1 MKNKRLLQI
10 LIPIVILA
18 VIGGLYLMKNNER
31 QAAQARQ
38 EALTADNPA
47 FRLIETSV
55 DLEGYLSHKL
65 PVIMDFGAE
74 DCAPCQVMKPALEK
88 AHAQNIGR
96 AVIKFFDVWEH
107 PELAGDY
114 PIMVIPTQVLFNA
127 DGTPYKPSEKVEQ
140 AGLKFDFYNLQGTE
154 DHALTV
160 HVGILDDAAFELI
173 LADMGV
179 SNERDT

>member
-1 MKNKRLLQI
+1 MKKKTLLQI
-10 LIPIVILA
+10 LIPLVIVAL
-18 VIGGLYLMKNNER
+18 IGGLWLIKNNER
-31 QAAQARQ
+31 QAAQAHQ
-38 EALTADNPA
+38 AALTADNPA

-55 DLEGYLSHKL
+55 DLEGYLSHNL

-74 DCAPCQVMKPALEK
+74 DCPPCQVMKPALEK
-88 AHAQNIGR
+88 AHEQNIGR

-107 PELAGDY
+107 PETAGDY

-140 AGLKFDFYNLQGTE
+140 AGISFDFYNLQGTQE
-154 DHALTV
+154 HALTV

-179 SNERDT
+179 ADERDT

>member
-1 MKNKRLLQI
+1 MMKNKRLLQI

-74 DCAPCQVMKPALEK
+74 DCAP
-88 AHAQNIGR
+88 
-96 AVIKFFDVWEH
+96 
-107 PELAGDY
+107 AGDETRAGESARAKHR
-114 PIMVIPTQVLFNA
+114 PRGHQVL
-127 DGTPYKPSEKVEQ
+127 
-140 AGLKFDFYNLQGTE
+140 
-154 DHALTV
+154 
-160 HVGILDDAAFELI
+160 
-173 LADMGV
+173 
-179 SNERDT
+179 